1 MQVETDELAAMVVYQ
16 LGALAGITRSLGGR
30 MTHMSFHGA
39 LGNMAA
45 ADASLAEPLIRAVA
59 RFDPGLV
66 VLTSAS
72 AAIEGAAA
80 AAGLRIASTFLADR
94 ATIRRACSCRAAW
107 RGR

>member
-1 MQVETDELAAMVVYQ
+1 
-16 LGALAGITRSLGGR
+16 

-59 RFDPGLV
+59 RFDASLV

-80 AAGLRIASTFLADR
+80 AAGLRIAMTFLADR
-94 ATIRRACSCRAAW
+94 AYDSRAFWCPFRA
-107 RGR
+107 RVRHS